1 MSTALYRRY
10 RPESFADVIG
20 QEHVTEPLMQAL
32 RTGRVN
38 HAYLFSGPRGCGK
51 TTSARILARCLNCEQ
66 GPTPVPCGVCDSCVA
81 LARGGSGSIDVIEID
96 AASHGGVEDARDLRE
111 RASYGPA
118 LSRYK
123 VYIIDEAHMVTTQ
136 GFNALLKI
144 VEEPPEHVK
153 FIFATTEPDKV
164 IGTIRSRTHHY
175 PFRLV
180 PPLPLHDYL
189 GEICASEKV
198 TVAPGVLSFVI
209 RAGGGSVRDS
219 LSVLDQLIAGSGEDG
234 LTYENAAA
242 LLGFTDGEL
251 LDATIDGFA
260 AGDGASVFRQV
271 DKVIETGHDPRR
283 FVEDLLERLRDLIV
297 VGAVPEGASSVL
309 RGIPQDQLERML
321 QQSAAFGPG
330 ALSRSADIVNAG
342 LSEMT
347 GATAPRLQLELI
359 CARLLLPGAS
369 GESGYAA
376 RLDRLERRL
385 EMTGT
390 STSASPSVL
399 SPAASPTGARR
410 SAPPSPRPPDAP
422 AVPAGK
428 PDSASEEVATT
439 QRSRTAEAQHVPTTR
454 PTQSPNQSP
463 PASTQRPVVES
474 PVVET
479 PAVETRRV
487 PPMPG
492 GIDTDAIRRSWPDVL
507 TKIATISRVTWSFVS
522 QNTRVLDYNGERLLL
537 GLTTD
542 GLLTALRG
550 RNHAEVVRQ
559 ALIEVIG
566 VDTKVEGVLSADAAP
581 AEPASADTAS
591 ADPAPVDPTPAR
603 TTPARTTPARPAP
616 ARPAPARRAP
626 ADPVSIDAEPDDD
639 WNVSAPSKKS
649 ASAPTPP
656 SPPASN
662 APVIPVPAPAQTPAT
677 DRPSTPRQRA
687 RAAVAQ
693 EASSRRANASAS
705 IADDSVASADDENI
719 EEAGD
724 MGQPVIERV
733 LGGMVIGELDQ

>member
-1 MSTALYRRY
+1 MSQALYRRY
-10 RPESFADVIG
+10 RPESFADLIG
-20 QEHVTEPLMQAL
+20 QDHVTEPLMQAL

-66 GPTPVPCGVCDSCVA
+66 GPTPIPCGVCESCVG
-81 LARGGSGSIDVIEID
+81 LARGGSGTIDVIEID
-96 AASHGGVEDARDLRE
+96 AASHGGVDDARDLRE

-180 PPLPLHDYL
+180 PPQPLQDYL
-189 GEICASEKV
+189 SKICAEEKV
-198 TVAPGVLSFVI
+198 DVAPGVLSFVV

-219 LSVLDQLIAGSGEDG
+219 LSVLDQLIAGSGDEG
-234 LTYENAAA
+234 LTYEGAAS

-260 AGDGASVFRQV
+260 AGDAAAVFRQV

-297 VGAVPEGASSVL
+297 VAAVPDSASSVL
-309 RGIPQDQLERML
+309 RGIPEDQVDRMR
-321 QQSAAFGPG
+321 QQSAHFGPG
-330 ALSRSADIVNAG
+330 TLSRSADIVNAG

-359 CARLLLPGAS
+359 CARVLLPGAS

-385 EMTGT
+385 AMTGA
-390 STSASPSVL
+390 SASVSPVATATRAPMATAVSRP
-399 SPAASPTGARR
+399 PAAMAAGDRGDAPEPAKPQPVNAEPVKPQRVRAVEPGLESPVN
-410 SAPPSPRPPDAP
+410 SPGQSPGKLPAVDAP
-422 AVPAGK
+422 AV
-428 PDSASEEVATT
+428 EV
-439 QRSRTAEAQHVPTTR
+439 R
-454 PTQSPNQSP
+454 
-463 PASTQRPVVES
+463 RPV
-474 PVVET
+474 PV
-479 PAVETRRV
+479 
-487 PPMPG
+487 PMPG
-492 GIDTDAIRRSWPDVL
+492 GMDTDAIRRSWPDVL
-507 TKIATISRVTWSFVS
+507 TKIGTITRVTWSLVS
-522 QNTRVLDYNGERLLL
+522 ENTRVLDYNGERLLL
-537 GLTTD
+537 GLASE
-542 GLLTALRG
+542 GLLTTFRG

-559 ALIEVIG
+559 ALSEVIG
-566 VDTKVEGVLSADAAP
+566 VDARVEGVLSAETETASLDPAAP
-581 AEPASADTAS
+581 SAE
-591 ADPAPVDPTPAR
+591 TPGPGR
-603 TTPARTTPARPAP
+603 HD
-616 ARPAPARRAP
+616 
-626 ADPVSIDAEPDDD
+626 DPVRIPEAAIPGPDPEPEPDDD
-639 WNVSAPSKKS
+639 WNTSAPSPIQP
-649 ASAPTPP
+649 AAPSVPSMKGRPAVAESERPTMTVTAPP
-656 SPPASN
+656 LDRA
-662 APVIPVPAPAQTPAT
+662 AVTVKAPAP

-687 RAAVAQ
+687 KAAVAQ
-693 EASSRRANASAS
+693 EVRSRATSDSSSA
-705 IADDSVASADDENI
+705 ADDSVVSRDDEDI
-719 EEAGD
+719 EEAGA

-733 LGGMVIGELDQ
+733 LGGIVIGELDQ

>member
-1 MSTALYRRY
+1 VSTALYRRY

-66 GPTPVPCGVCDSCVA
+66 GPTPIPCGVCDSCVA

-198 TVAPGVLSFVI
+198 SVAPGVLSFVI

-219 LSVLDQLIAGSGEDG
+219 LSVLDQLIAGSGDAG

-297 VGAVPEGASSVL
+297 VAAVPEGASSVL
-309 RGIPQDQLERML
+309 RGIPEDQLERMF
-321 QQSAAFGPG
+321 QQSAAFGTG

-342 LSEMT
+342 LTEMT

-390 STSASPSVL
+390 STPPSPAVATPSARRSASPS
-399 SPAASPTGARR
+399 
-410 SAPPSPRPPDAP
+410 PRTAE
-422 AVPAGK
+422 VPATPVVRPE
-428 PDSASEEVATT
+428 PDNEEVAAK
-439 QRSRTAEAQHVPTTR
+439 QRPRSAEAQRVPTTR
-454 PTQSPNQSP
+454 PGQSPKQSP
-463 PASTQRPVVES
+463 PSSTQRPVVDS
-474 PVVET
+474 P
-479 PAVETRRV
+479 PAETRRV
-487 PPMPG
+487 APMPG

-537 GLTTD
+537 GLSTD
-542 GLLTALRG
+542 GLLSALRG

-566 VDTKVEGVLSADAAP
+566 VDTKVEGVLSTDAA
-581 AEPASADTAS
+581 ST
-591 ADPAPVDPTPAR
+591 DPAPTDPVSTDPVS
-603 TTPARTTPARPAP
+603 TDE
-616 ARPAPARRAP
+616 AP
-626 ADPVSIDAEPDDD
+626 ADPEPDDD

-649 ASAPTPP
+649 ASAPPPQTP
-656 SPPASN
+656 N
-662 APVIPVPAPAQTPAT
+662 APAIPEPAPIP

-693 EASSRRANASAS
+693 EASRRRTNASS
-705 IADDSVASADDENI
+705 SVADDSVVSADDENI